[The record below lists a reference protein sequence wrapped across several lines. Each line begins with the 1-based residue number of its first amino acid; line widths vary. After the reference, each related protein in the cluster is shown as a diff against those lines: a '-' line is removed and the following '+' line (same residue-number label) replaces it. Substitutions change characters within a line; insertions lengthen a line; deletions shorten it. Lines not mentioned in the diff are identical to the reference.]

1 MIGRLTGRVLEKQP
15 PYLLLDVNGVGYE
28 LQAPMTTFYRLPAL
42 GQEVVLHTHLSIT
55 ENLHQ
60 LFGFIEQRDRSLF
73 RTLIKVS
80 GVGPKL
86 AVAILSGMEAND
98 IARCVRDNN
107 VKALTKVPGIGQ
119 KTAERLV
126 IDLQQQQTAQEAQQ
140 AEVINEQALAH
151 HERGE
156 YAEAAALYQQALALV
171 EKHLGNTD
179 ITGGETIAA
188 AHIHSGLADT
198 YAARKLYPEAIS
210 AYKRALAIYQARNE
224 AAAAQASAL
233 NGLAIIYYMERNFT
247 EAEPLFVQALA
258 LLGGEQGEDTQAM
271 LPILDN
277 LVALYTST
285 GRRAQAQPLRKRA
298 AELRKQ

>member
-126 IDLQQQQTAQEAQQ
+126 IELRDRLKNWDLPQGDL
-140 AEVINEQALAH
+140 LAH
-151 HERGE
+151 GE
-156 YAEAAALYQQALALV
+156 IQAIVSDNDVVAEAESALIALGYKPVDAAKMV
-171 EKHLGNTD
+171 
-179 ITGGETIAA
+179 AA
-188 AHIHSGLADT
+188 AG
-198 YAARKLYPEAIS
+198 KQKP
-210 AYKRALAIYQARNE
+210 
-224 AAAAQASAL
+224 QASSEELIRMAL
-233 NGLAIIYYMERNFT
+233 RSISG
-247 EAEPLFVQALA
+247 V
-258 LLGGEQGEDTQAM
+258 
-271 LPILDN
+271 
-277 LVALYTST
+277 
-285 GRRAQAQPLRKRA
+285 
-298 AELRKQ
+298 